1 MSQGPGESGAGERRQ
16 SGGGAGGERSV
27 ERKAAG
33 SRGGARPGGA
43 ADRHRVSCETG
54 VLRVRGNHEHEER
67 NGEDFLDVV
76 NRISR
81 AKKHNI

>member
-1 MSQGPGESGAGERRQ
+1 MGV
-16 SGGGAGGERSV
+16 GGREGSR

-43 ADRHRVSCETG
+43 ADRPRVSCERG
-54 VLRVRGNHEHEER
+54 VLRFRGNREHEER
-67 NGEDFLDVV
+67 NGEDILDVV